1 MKIPAI
7 VTAVL
12 LGAFAPAAWADLILL
27 PNLFASEYCTM
38 RSYGVNH
45 DEALEV
51 AVRESA
57 IDGTPVK
64 VTINGKTYDADVIKA
79 NRAAMERCPQYF

>member
-1 MKIPAI
+1 MIKYLLTAAALFVAVPAQ
-7 VTAVL
+7 AGLVL
-12 LGAFAPAAWADLILL
+12 LPYTFAE
-27 PNLFASEYCTM
+27 EYCTM

-57 IDGTPVK
+57 IEGDPIK
-64 VTINGKTYDADVIKA
+64 VTIDGREYDADVVKA
-79 NRAAMERCPQYF
+79 NRTALEQCPQYF